1 LTKEERIKIIE
12 GMLYT
17 IEHFGKTDSLSIKLI
32 AEGFDPDYI
41 VLLEKVAK
49 NIWEKYGDSIFVFL
63 DLDGLLHLT

>member
-1 LTKEERIKIIE
+1 
-12 GMLYT
+12 MLYT

-49 NIWEKYGDSIFVFL
+49 SIWEKYGDSIFVFL